1 MKKDITFH
9 PVTGVKI
16 AIAKEEVNGQTEWG
30 VYIINHNLI
39 ELSNVMITS
48 KGYGFIEGEQ
58 RKTSTLRHMIQ
69 ELGPQAIAKVEPID
83 PSVFVLNNEFWVSYY
98 ILDQIFDKKFIFP
111 EGSLVP
117 SNIRHIPELGLEGIL
132 HA

>member
-1 MKKDITFH
+1 MKKDIAFH

-39 ELSNVMITS
+39 ELNNVMITS

-111 EGSLVP
+111 EGSMAPTNV
-117 SNIRHIPELGLEGIL
+117 RFIPELGLEGVL

>member
-117 SNIRHIPELGLEGIL
+117 SNVRHIPELGLEGIL